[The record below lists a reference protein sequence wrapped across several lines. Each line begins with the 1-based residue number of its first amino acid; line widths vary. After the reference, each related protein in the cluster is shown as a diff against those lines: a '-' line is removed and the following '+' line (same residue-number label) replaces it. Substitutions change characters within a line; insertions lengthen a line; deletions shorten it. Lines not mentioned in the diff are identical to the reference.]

1 MYTSSS
7 SWLWPNCFL
16 QFKLK
21 KIRPYYKHSLVI
33 TYRQVCRPYVY
44 LGLNKTYGMQSIQK
58 CCYPLVF
65 KNANNK
71 CSDWRMITDISYS
84 CLNLPTMQCTSC
96 YFYKVWALL
105 KITTVFKHL
114 FGLDMYLGLY
124 YNCHWIQHHHCQV
137 KIDGDGKQ
145 VPRYVH
151 VTGRWRSCTDP
162 WQAWPAAWV
171 WQLKPE

>member
-1 MYTSSS
+1 MHTASSS
-7 SWLWPNCFL
+7 RLGPNYFL

-21 KIRPYYKHSLVI
+21 KFSRPYYKHSLLI

-71 CSDWRMITDISYS
+71 CSDWRIITDISCS

-96 YFYKVWALL
+96 YFFSKLPCELL
-105 KITTVFKHL
+105 QQ
-114 FGLDMYLGLY
+114 GLSIIEDNNSVYTSIWPG
-124 YNCHWIQHHHCQV
+124 QV
-137 KIDGDGKQ
+137 LRPTLQ
-145 VPRYVH
+145 LPLNRPTEAPVPAEDR
-151 VTGRWRSCTDP
+151 
-162 WQAWPAAWV
+162 
-171 WQLKPE
+171 